1 MNTFTMLILLFHV
14 DLGGD
19 PFAQTMVEQPR
30 RDYATLER
38 CESAAVTKRLEM
50 LAQARSYPQL
60 GIVDVRITCVPTQ
73 YLFPQTD
80 LGT

>member
-1 MNTFTMLILLFHV
+1 MNTFAMLILLFHV
-14 DLGGD
+14 DLLGD
-19 PFAQTMVEQPR
+19 PFTHTMVEQPR
-30 RDYATLER
+30 RDYATVER
-38 CESAAVTKRLEM
+38 CEGAAVAKRKEM
-50 LAQARSYPQL
+50 LAQAQSYPQL